1 MDTIDLERYPIDQPG
16 SEAYRRLLE
25 RCDGDLA
32 ASGACVLEGFMKPE
46 CLPAVVAEV
55 EPNLGNA
62 FYKTKSHSPYLI
74 KDDEAFGPDHP
85 RNRKQTTDSAT
96 LAYDWIP
103 RDSVLNGLYNWP
115 TFQVFLAQLLGFD
128 RLYPYADALAPMNIL
143 VYNEGCQTGWHFD
156 VATFVVTLLLQSPE
170 DGAGFEFAP
179 FIRDDGDENYD
190 VVDAVLEGR
199 SGEVQELRQPS
210 GALVVFR
217 GSRTLHRVTPVT
229 GSRPRLVAVFSYS
242 PEEGKVLD
250 AHTRETFYGRVA

>member
-1 MDTIDLERYPIDQPG
+1 MDTIDLERYPIDRPG
-16 SEAYRRLLE
+16 TAAFDRLMADCEA
-25 RCDGDLA
+25 GLA
-32 ASGACVLEGFMKPE
+32 ASGACVLDGFMKPE
-46 CLPAVVAEV
+46 RLPVVVAEV

-62 FYKTKSHSPYLI
+62 FYKTKSHSAYLI
-74 KDDEAFGPDHP
+74 ADDEAYPPDHP
-85 RNRKQTTDSAT
+85 RNRKQMTDSAT

-103 RDSVLNGLYNWP
+103 DGSVLNGLYTWP
-115 TFQVFLAQLLGFD
+115 VFRDFLARLLGFD

-170 DGAGFEFAP
+170 GGASFEFAP
-179 FIRDDGDENYD
+179 FIRGDGGENYD
-190 VVDAVLEGR
+190 AVDAVLEGR
-199 SGEVQELRQPS
+199 SDDVQELRQPA

-242 PEEGKVLD
+242 PEQGTVLD

>member
-1 MDTIDLERYPIDQPG
+1 MDTIDLERYPIDRPG
-16 SEAYRRLLE
+16 TAAFDRLLAD
-25 RCDGDLA
+25 CAADLA

-46 CLPAVVAEV
+46 RLPAVVAEI

-62 FYKTKSHSPYLI
+62 FYKTKRHSPYLI
-74 KDDEAFGPDHP
+74 KDDDAYPPDHP
-85 RNRKQTTDSAT
+85 RNRKQTTSSAT

-103 RDSVLNGLYNWP
+103 GDSVLNRLYTWP
-115 TFQVFLAQLLGFD
+115 VFQDFRARLLGFD
-128 RLYPYADALAPMNIL
+128 RLYPYADALTPLNIL

-179 FIRDDGDENYD
+179 FIRGDGEENYD

-199 SGEVQELRQPS
+199 SGEVRELRQPS

-229 GSRPRLVAVFSYS
+229 GSRTRLVAVFSYS
-242 PEEGKVLD
+242 PEQGTISD
-250 AHTRETFYGRVA
+250 AHNRMTFYGRVA